1 MTPSTHSDWRIP
13 ASTHRSAYTRTPL
26 LRRSSIGARTRMPAH
41 LLTLVTLLLLFAS
54 NFFLV
59 NQRFGLKT
67 DGGVN
72 AVGPRDAA
80 LLLFLLAAFP
90 WVLKAPK
97 AIWRNAAIVTIV
109 VAATLAVPLAL
120 LGIRQGSPIRD
131 VMYETL
137 MVASWLVLPCII
149 AVIQSIDDVMRLAW
163 ILVAIG
169 MLVTAGVYLEVALSI
184 PVVTGT
190 NAGIVLDG
198 VQLLRS
204 TPSCWPVMLIAFAL
218 LLARY
223 THGPHGSPALRLATL
238 PMIALIAVASLLTQS
253 RTLLVGIVLIAVSIG
268 LTRGKKGV
276 LTIVVAA
283 VLIGG
288 AWALAML
295 IGTTNMGSTFD
306 TYMTRRYSVFY
317 EAGDRDTYMEQERRP
332 ADISAF
338 VSNPGSW
345 LLTGSALG
353 QPLWAVNREMRFESP
368 TSDVSFVQL
377 GTRFGLAGL
386 MMLAAFAIVPLV
398 ILARARRNPRPLRWL
413 TVGLSAVSFA
423 LWVCALFGNVWS
435 APYQTPSVV
444 AALALAI
451 WSDRYAAAYR
461 HIIIRRPFRK
471 AA

>member
-1 MTPSTHSDWRIP
+1 MTPSTHADWRVP
-13 ASTHRSAYTRTPL
+13 TSTPRAGYAQAQS
-26 LRRSSIGARTRMPAH
+26 LRRSISARMPAH
-41 LLTLVTLLLLFAS
+41 LLTLITLLLLFAS
-54 NFFLV
+54 NFLLI

-72 AVGPRDAA
+72 AVGPRDVA

-90 WVLKAPK
+90 WALRAPRSL
-97 AIWRNAAIVTIV
+97 WRNAAVITIIAT
-109 VAATLAVPLAL
+109 AALAVPLAL
-120 LGIRQGSPIRD
+120 LGLRQGSPVRD
-131 VMYETL
+131 ILHESL
-137 MVASWLVLPCII
+137 MVASWLLLPCII
-149 AVIQSIDDVMRLAW
+149 AVIRSIEDVTRLAW
-163 ILVAIG
+163 TLVAVG
-169 MLVTAGVYLEVALSI
+169 MLITAGVYLEVALLI

-223 THGPHGSPALRLATL
+223 AHGPHGARALRIAIL

-253 RTLLVGIVLIAVSIG
+253 RTLLVGIVLIAVAVG

-283 VLIGG
+283 VLIGA
-288 AWALAML
+288 AWTVAML

-306 TYMTRRYSVFY
+306 SYMTRRYSVFY
-317 EAGDRDTYMEQERRP
+317 EAADRDTYMERERRP

-338 VSNPGSW
+338 VSNPGPW
-345 LLTGSALG
+345 LLTGSPLG
-353 QPLWAVNREMRFESP
+353 QPLWAVNPGMRFESP

-377 GTRFGLAGL
+377 GTRFGVAGL
-386 MMLAAFAIVPLV
+386 MMLAAFAAVPLS
-398 ILARARRNPRPLRWL
+398 ILFRSRKSPPPLRWL
-413 TVGLSAVSFA
+413 TVGLSAVSCA

-435 APYQTPSVV
+435 APYQTPSVA

-451 WSDRYAAAYR
+451 WSDRFAAA
-461 HIIIRRPFRK
+461 HRRIVLPRSFRK